1 MRIVA
6 DRFNHDPR
14 LRDSA
19 EQGPRVDETGGSRSI
34 DPERQADFA
43 KAVESSQARHRQG
56 SLQAQVEQLAL
67 PAAGD
72 PSLYGNENGIAL
84 LQHLVDNVLP
94 RMEVEADIADM
105 AARML
110 NEEIELRLE
119 WAVRRAE
126 AEEQDA

>member
-6 DRFNHDPR
+6 DRSNADYR

-19 EQGPRVDETGGSRSI
+19 ESGPRVDEAGGSRSI

-56 SLQAQVEQLAL
+56 SLQARIEQLAL

-72 PSLYGNENGIAL
+72 PSLYGDESGIAL

-94 RMEVEADIADM
+94 RMDVEADIVDM
-105 AARML
+105 ATHLL

-126 AEEQDA
+126 EQEA